1 MLKDYE
7 YCDFDTIKEDWNEYE
22 IEDGSIL
29 HIKFVMVK
37 IVRTKIPG
45 GSGGYN
51 YAFNNTNVVGV
62 HSPKIRKPETRKYY
76 PDELKNSI
84 IKTDM
89 KYKVKKEVWNKY
101 RIKKDRTEILVKL
114 VITDIQKSDKYD
126 EYGDP
131 HYLIRTQPVFKG
143 NPPRKQ

>member
-1 MLKDYE
+1 MRKDYE

-22 IEDGSIL
+22 IEDGTTL
-29 HIKFVMVK
+29 RVKFVMVK

-45 GSGGYN
+45 VSDGYN
-51 YAFNNTNVVGV
+51 YAFNSNNVVGV
-62 HSPKIRKPETRKYY
+62 HSTKIRKPETRKYH
-76 PDELKNSI
+76 PEELKKSV

-101 RIKKDRTEILVKL
+101 RIKKDKTEISVKL
-114 VITDIQKSDKYD
+114 VITDIQKTDKYD

-131 HYLIRTQPVFKG
+131 HYLILTQPVFKAT
-143 NPPRKQ
+143 PPRKY